1 MKTSLETI
9 CGLCRI
15 REAIADHFDQLYLYS
30 SSLMHQRRMRYDTIG
45 EFNMDSKAEC
55 GQLNPLTPTVAIW
68 VQL

>member
-1 MKTSLETI
+1 MSVVVAAMYLSYI
-9 CGLCRI
+9 QGGLTW
-15 REAIADHFDQLYLYS
+15 
-30 SSLMHQRRMRYDTIG
+30 RYDTIE